1 MRTFYS
7 EIGDLCSQYGADEG
21 TDWVLNPE
29 GKVGLDGQPA
39 KYEVLNLYSAETQNH
54 DWQDIGIRV
63 APADYRL
70 GQAVDPDVDVT
81 TAEGLEKLLYDA
93 SAELYEPYAG
103 TGNIKLFDEMKL
115 TDEESTNISVI
126 AVEVADIIESDSV
139 AFMTGAKDI
148 DSEWDSF
155 KDSLDKAGLQDLI
168 AVYQEAYARS
178 SQGDET
184 EAATETAET
193 VAETETE
200 TAA

>member
-1 MRTFYS
+1 M
-7 EIGDLCSQYGADEG
+7 
-21 TDWVLNPE
+21 
-29 GKVGLDGQPA
+29 
-39 KYEVLNLYSAETQNH
+39 
-54 DWQDIGIRV
+54 

-81 TAEGLEKLLYDA
+81 TAGGLEKLLYDA

-168 AVYQEAYARS
+168 DVYKTAYERS
-178 SQGDET
+178 
-184 EAATETAET
+184 TADD
-193 VAETETE
+193 AE
-200 TAA
+200 

>member
-1 MRTFYS
+1 MF
-7 EIGDLCSQYGADEG
+7 
-21 TDWVLNPE
+21 
-29 GKVGLDGQPA
+29 
-39 KYEVLNLYSAETQNH
+39 
-54 DWQDIGIRV
+54 
-63 APADYRL
+63 
-70 GQAVDPDVDVT
+70 
-81 TAEGLEKLLYDA
+81 TATEGLEKLLYDA
-93 SAELYEPYAG
+93 SAELYAPYAG

-178 SQGDET
+178 SEGGETEATTEAAAET
-184 EAATETAET
+184 EAATEAAET
-193 VAETETE
+193 TAETETE

>member
-1 MRTFYS
+1 MM
-7 EIGDLCSQYGADEG
+7 Q
-21 TDWVLNPE
+21 VL
-29 GKVGLDGQPA
+29 
-39 KYEVLNLYSAETQNH
+39 
-54 DWQDIGIRV
+54 
-63 APADYRL
+63 
-70 GQAVDPDVDVT
+70 
-81 TAEGLEKLLYDA
+81 
-93 SAELYEPYAG
+93 
-103 TGNIKLFDEMKL
+103 MKL

-178 SQGDET
+178 SEGGETEATTEAAAET
-184 EAATETAET
+184 EAATEAAET
-193 VAETETE
+193 TAETETE